1 MKKIYFYTFIFIC
14 NISFA
19 QYANVSTIGG
29 TGNQDYTGDGGQA
42 IDADISL
49 PTGIAIDNAGN
60 IYFSEVGN
68 SVVRKIAAD
77 GIITT
82 VAGQVGQFGF
92 SGDGGI
98 ATSAKLNFPTGIAVD
113 TDGNLYICD
122 KENHRI
128 RKVDVASGNITT
140 VAGNGTDGSD
150 GDGGQAI
157 SAQLNTPQG
166 VVIDANGNLYICDD
180 LNNKIRKV
188 TTNGIITTIAG
199 TGEYDFSGDGGLAT
213 AAKLKGP
220 IDIDIDNAGNI
231 FFADDDRIRKIDSN
245 GIITTVAGKQ
255 SFDEFNGDGGLA
267 IDAKFNDPRGVIVD
281 ALGNIFITDSSNHRI
296 RKVTTDGI
304 INTIVGTGSIGFFGG
319 GFNGDGQPG
328 TETQLK
334 SPSDIVIDGTGSI
347 IIADYKNHRIRKLS
361 ASALGV
367 NNFAVSKVNLF
378 PNPITNGEPLII
390 ESQETITHISIYNA
404 VGQEIYRANPNSTK
418 HSPNLKNQKSGVYFI
433 KIALTNASTNTRKLI
448 VN

>member
-1 MKKIYFYTFIFIC
+1 MKKIYFYAFLLIC
-14 NISFA
+14 NVSFA
-19 QYANVSTIGG
+19 QYGNVSTIAG
-29 TGNQDYTGDGGQA
+29 TGNQEYSGDGGQA
-42 IDADISL
+42 LDAEISL

-68 SVVRKIAAD
+68 SVVRKIATD
-77 GIITT
+77 GVITT
-82 VAGQVGQFGF
+82 VAGMIGQFGF

-98 ATSAKLNFPTGIAVD
+98 ATSAKLNFPTGIGVD
-113 TDGNLYICD
+113 TNGNLYICD

-128 RKVDVASGNITT
+128 RKVDVSGNITT
-140 VAGNGTDGSD
+140 VAGNGTEGSD

-188 TTNGIITTIAG
+188 TTNGIIATIAG
-199 TGEYDFSGDGGLAT
+199 TGEYGFSGDDGLAT
-213 AAKLKGP
+213 AAKLKSP
-220 IDIDIDNAGNI
+220 VDIDIDIAGNI
-231 FFADDDRIRKIDSN
+231 FFADDDRIRKIDGN

-267 IDAKFNDPRGVIVD
+267 VDAKFNEPRGVIID

-304 INTIVGTGSIGFFGG
+304 INTIVGTGSTGFFGG
-319 GFNGDGQPG
+319 GFNGDGQSG
-328 TETQLK
+328 TDTQLK
-334 SPSDIVIDGTGSI
+334 SPSDITIDGAGNI

-367 NNFAVSKVNLF
+367 SNFGLSKVNLF
-378 PNPITNGEPLII
+378 PNPITNGKPLTI
-390 ESQETITHISIYNA
+390 ESQETITHISIYNT
-404 VGQEIYRANPNSTK
+404 VGQEIYSENLNSTK
-418 HSPNLKNQKSGVYFI
+418 HSLNLRGQKSGVYFI
-433 KIALTNASTNTRKLI
+433 KISLANANISIRKLI